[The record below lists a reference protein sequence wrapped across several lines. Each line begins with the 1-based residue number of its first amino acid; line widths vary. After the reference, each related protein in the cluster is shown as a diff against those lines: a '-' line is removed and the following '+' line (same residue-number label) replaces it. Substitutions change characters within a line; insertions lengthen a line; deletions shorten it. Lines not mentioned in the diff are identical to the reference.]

1 MKIQKQ
7 LSKKRGNKIYYKY
20 VLVIPSEK
28 IKEAELKEGD
38 ELEIKSEKHK
48 LTIKKL

>member
-20 VLVIPSEK
+20 ILNIPSELL
-28 IKEAELKEGD
+28 EDSGFQEGD
-38 ELEIKSEKHK
+38 ELEAEAKNGEIRLRRK
-48 LTIKKL
+48 